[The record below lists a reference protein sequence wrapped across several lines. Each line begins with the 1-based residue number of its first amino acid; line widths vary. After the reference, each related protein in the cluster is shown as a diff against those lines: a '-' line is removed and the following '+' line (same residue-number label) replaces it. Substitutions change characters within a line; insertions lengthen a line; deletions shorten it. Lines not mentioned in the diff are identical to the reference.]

1 MKKTKQKK
9 KKIELEED
17 EDDLGFDDFAIEI
30 EPEVIKPAT
39 KGHYIDN
46 SKFNDEMTKWIK
58 KVRTAEKN
66 GKDRPPVTD
75 YIAEC
80 FLKIAE
86 HLSYRPNFMNYPYRE
101 EMVGDGIENCLMYA
115 HNFNPDK
122 SSNPFSYFT
131 QIIYYAFLRRIEKEK
146 KQSYVK
152 FKIME
157 ENADDKFY
165 KWFKENYFEKDGKPE
180 LADVFNLTE
189 RDVERFEEKAG
200 GGTKKKTR
208 KKKKVTKRGLM

>member
-1 MKKTKQKK
+1 
-9 KKIELEED
+9 
-17 EDDLGFDDFAIEI
+17 
-30 EPEVIKPAT
+30 
-39 KGHYIDN
+39 
-46 SKFNDEMTKWIK
+46 
-58 KVRTAEKN
+58 
-66 GKDRPPVTD
+66 
-75 YIAEC
+75 
-80 FLKIAE
+80 
-86 HLSYRPNFMNYPYRE
+86 
-101 EMVGDGIENCLMYA
+101 MYA

-200 GGTKKKTR
+200 GNAKKKTR
-208 KKKKVTKRGLM
+208 KKKKVIKRGLM

>member
-1 MKKTKQKK
+1 MKKIKQKK
-9 KKIELEED
+9 KKVELEED
-17 EDDLGFDDFAIEI
+17 EDDLGFDDFAVQI
-30 EPEVIKPAT
+30 EPEVIKPST

-200 GGTKKKTR
+200 GNVKKKTR
-208 KKKKVTKRGLM
+208 KKKKVIKRGLM

>member
-1 MKKTKQKK
+1 MKK
-9 KKIELEED
+9 KKQNKKESEQD
-17 EDDLGFDDFAIEI
+17 DDDLGFDDFAILEEI
-30 EPEVIKPAT
+30 EKPTT

-46 SKFNDEMTKWIK
+46 PKFNAEMTKWIK

-152 FKIME
+152 FKVME
-157 ENADDKFY
+157 ENADSKFY
-165 KWFKENYFEKDGKPE
+165 KWFKENYFEKEGKPE
-180 LADVFNLTE
+180 LSEVFNLTE

-200 GGTKKKTR
+200 TGKKKPR
-208 KKKKVTKRGLM
+208 KKKKSPNRGLM